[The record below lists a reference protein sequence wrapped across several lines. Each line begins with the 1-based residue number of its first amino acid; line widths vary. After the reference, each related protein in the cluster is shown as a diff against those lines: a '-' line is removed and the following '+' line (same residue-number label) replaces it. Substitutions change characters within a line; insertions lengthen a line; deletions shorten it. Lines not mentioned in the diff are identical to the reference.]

1 MRDGGRS
8 AVIVPFALPP
18 GIEAMR
24 RENVPVA
31 TAGVPPHITLLF
43 PFIPAPELGSE
54 IRARLADAIRGI
66 PPFDVRFRAVAQLPD
81 ALYLAPEPAAPFRA
95 LITAVCLAFPAL
107 PPYAD
112 PTLDPSDVEP
122 HLTIALGDGAR
133 FDVLAADVRPALP
146 FTRRATAVAVLA
158 ESDGGT
164 WRTRWRLALRS

>member
-1 MRDGGRS
+1 MGDGGRS

-18 GIEAMR
+18 VIEAIR

-43 PFIPAPELGSE
+43 PFVPAAELGSE
-54 IRARLADAIRGI
+54 IRAGLADAIRGI
-66 PPFDVRFRAVAQLPD
+66 PPFDVRFGTVARFRD
-81 ALYLAPEPAAPFRA
+81 ALYLAPDPAEPFRA

-107 PPYAD
+107 PPYAN
-112 PTLDPSDVEP
+112 PTLDPRDIEP

-133 FDVLAADVRPALP
+133 FDVLAADVRPVLP
-146 FTRRATAVAVLA
+146 FTSRATAVAVLVEA
-158 ESDGGT
+158 DGGN